1 MNLNKVILIGRLTAD
16 PELRTTGSGRPV
28 ANFSMATNRY
38 WTNDSGERQEET
50 EFHNIVVWGRQ
61 AEVVNQFLSKG
72 SLAMIEGRLQTR
84 QWEDNNGN
92 NRRTTEIVAQR
103 VQFGPR
109 SQGDGDSNFNSDFG
123 GSKSAD
129 QTKKKGKDGG
139 KQEEPEEDLPEINI
153 DEEGE
158 EIDPDDIPF

>member
-1 MNLNKVILIGRLTAD
+1 MNLNKVILIGRLTGD

-38 WTNDSGERQEET
+38 WTNDSGEKQEET

-84 QWEDNNGN
+84 QWEDKNGST
-92 NRRTTEIVAQR
+92 RRTTEIVAQR

-109 SQGDGDSNFNSDFG
+109 SQGDGSKGFDSNFS